1 MIANELMCH
10 PVRLMP
16 NWKLRT
22 ATSQRSLYECSTP
35 ETQFSN
41 HLSPTTS
48 KEHLNPQVV
57 RRDTVVKRFEMQS
70 SRFENGKFHNPWR
83 DYKSPTFTNIL
94 KLGLSSD
101 KSNVS
106 PKQDLSL
113 SLPLLVPNIKEK
125 AQENTFRVTWIGH
138 STILAEMDNISVLT
152 DPIFSERASPSQV
165 FGPKRYRDPP
175 CTIHDLP
182 SNLDAVVISHSHYDH
197 LDLNTVVHLNA
208 RYGNDLRWF
217 IPLGLADWFNRVGC
231 ENVIELDW
239 WEENCVPDKSD
250 VSFVFTP
257 CQHWSKR
264 TLTDDN
270 KSLWGSWVIKG
281 PKFRFFFAGDTG
293 YCDVFKKIGI
303 VYGPFDVAAIP
314 IGSYEPRWY
323 MKHQHVNP
331 EEAVQ
336 IHQDI
341 RSKFS
346 IAVHWGTFSMSNEYF
361 LDPPVR
367 LREALDKHKLDRHE
381 FVTFMH
387 GETRIVSDDG

>member
-1 MIANELMCH
+1 MDIYLLQDKYRYDSERADVPSRPVDAELET
-10 PVRLMP
+10 PVSPIILNHHDCINRP
-16 NWKLRT
+16 ST

-106 PKQDLSL
+106 PKQVFISFIIVYYIINNKNKCISKDLSL

-175 CTIHDLP
+175 CT
-182 SNLDAVVISHSHYDH
+182 
-197 LDLNTVVHLNA
+197 
-208 RYGNDLRWF
+208 
-217 IPLGLADWFNRVGC
+217 
-231 ENVIELDW
+231 
-239 WEENCVPDKSD
+239 
-250 VSFVFTP
+250 VSV
-257 CQHWSKR
+257 
-264 TLTDDN
+264 
-270 KSLWGSWVIKG
+270 
-281 PKFRFFFAGDTG
+281 
-293 YCDVFKKIGI
+293 
-303 VYGPFDVAAIP
+303 
-314 IGSYEPRWY
+314 
-323 MKHQHVNP
+323 
-331 EEAVQ
+331 
-336 IHQDI
+336 
-341 RSKFS
+341 
-346 IAVHWGTFSMSNEYF
+346 
-361 LDPPVR
+361 
-367 LREALDKHKLDRHE
+367 
-381 FVTFMH
+381 
-387 GETRIVSDDG
+387 